1 MPDLAFTAYDI
12 DKTFEK
18 LDLDESGKITY
29 QLFLIATL
37 ESGMLND
44 PELIKRL
51 FNELDST

>member
-1 MPDLAFTAYDI
+1 MPDLAFTVYEI